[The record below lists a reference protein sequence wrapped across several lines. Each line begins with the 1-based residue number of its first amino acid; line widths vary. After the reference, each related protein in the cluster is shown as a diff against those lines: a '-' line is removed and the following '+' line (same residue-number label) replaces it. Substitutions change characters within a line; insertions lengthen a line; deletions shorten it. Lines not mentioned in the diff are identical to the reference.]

1 MTIIYFI
8 LILGVTVLVHEAG
21 HFIFAKIFKVHV
33 YEFSIGMGK
42 KLFSF
47 NRKNDET
54 IYSIR
59 IFPIGGYVKLAGEEV
74 NDDED
79 IPKENKLACKKPWQ
93 RFLIFVFGA
102 VNNFIFAFLLLILM
116 GLIFGSTTTKPIMG
130 NIKED
135 YPSYKA
141 GLRNDDVITSING
154 NKIKTYEDV
163 KLIFALDPGAT
174 FNLTAVDVNGKEKK
188 IVIVPEIITQ
198 DDSTLYKYGISKD
211 DTKKYGLINSL
222 KYSVEESYSIF
233 RSMFKI
239 LGGLFTGNVSVSNLS
254 GPVGIYTAVDVSSQ
268 SGLYGILYLVV
279 LIGINVGV
287 LNLLPIP
294 AFDGGR
300 IFFLLIEKI
309 KGSPINTKVEN
320 VIHSVFFILLM
331 GLMIYITI
339 FDVLRLF

>member
-54 IYSIR
+54 TYSIR
-59 IFPIGGYVKLAGEEV
+59 LLPVGGYVKLAGEEID
-74 NDDED
+74 DDEN
-79 IPKENKLACKKPWQ
+79 IPKDKKLIYKKPWQ

-102 VNNFIFAFLLLILM
+102 VNNFIFAFILLILI
-116 GLIFGSTTTKPIMG
+116 GLMFGSSTTKPIMA
-130 NIKED
+130 NIQED
-135 YPSYKA
+135 YPSYKV
-141 GLRNDDVITSING
+141 GLRDGDTITNING
-154 NKIKTYEDV
+154 QKVKTFEDV
-163 KLIFALDPGAT
+163 KLIFSLDAGAT
-174 FNLTAVDVNGKEKK
+174 FNLEAIDINGNKKEMT
-188 IVIVPEIITQ
+188 IVPEVIKKGEN
-198 DDSTLYKYGISKD
+198 TLYKYGISKD
-211 DTKKYGLINSL
+211 ETKKYGIINSL
-222 KYSVEESYSIF
+222 KYAVEEGYSVL

-239 LGGLFTGNVSVSNLS
+239 LGGLFTGGVSVSNLS
-254 GPVGIYTAVDVSSQ
+254 GPVGIYTAVDISSQ
-268 SGLYGILYLVV
+268 SGLYGILHLIV

-309 KGSPINTKVEN
+309 KGSRINPKTEN
-320 VIHSVFFILLM
+320 IIHSVFFILLM